1 MNTKTPKSTQT
12 TKKIVYA
19 KWFHK
24 SLKKKPKKLVS
35 VLFKTGK
42 SSLHFFSLMTTPIS
56 GDQLCPLC
64 ICSLGRWSEKWRGF
78 NQQAER
84 AVFQHHGQ
92 GCCTGRFLYK
102 HVQRS
107 YPVADRIVS
116 SGPPP
121 RSLLGT
127 SPSSLSPCLPR
138 ILLPQCWAL
147 EERQERRVLPV
158 SSARSHDPVLLW
170 SPNSE
175 KEEGRWGI

>member
-12 TKKIVYA
+12 KKNKKITQSG
-19 KWFHK
+19 FISHK
-24 SLKKKPKKLVS
+24 KNNNRKTEKKLVS

-56 GDQLCPLC
+56 GDQLCTFVFVPLEGGVRSDKALISRLNVLC
-64 ICSLGRWSEKWRGF
+64 FSTMDRAAALAGF
-78 NQQAER
+78 
-84 AVFQHHGQ
+84 F
-92 GCCTGRFLYK
+92 YK

-138 ILLPQCWAL
+138 ILLPQC
-147 EERQERRVLPV
+147 
-158 SSARSHDPVLLW
+158 
-170 SPNSE
+170 
-175 KEEGRWGI
+175 